1 MGQGSEE
8 ILCREGVRSWRDK
21 DEATAGHEGGMRVVG
36 VLPAAASPPHPGPA
50 SAQRPLCEW
59 LWKQSC
65 QVRALSSP
73 CPLGV
78 GWNGVGGAG
87 G

>member
-36 VLPAAASPPHPGPA
+36 VLPAAASSPPPA
-50 SAQRPLCEW
+50 QPLHKGLSVTGCG
-59 LWKQSC
+59 
-65 QVRALSSP
+65 SSP
-73 CPLGV
+73 V
-78 GWNGVGGAG
+78 R
-87 G
+87 